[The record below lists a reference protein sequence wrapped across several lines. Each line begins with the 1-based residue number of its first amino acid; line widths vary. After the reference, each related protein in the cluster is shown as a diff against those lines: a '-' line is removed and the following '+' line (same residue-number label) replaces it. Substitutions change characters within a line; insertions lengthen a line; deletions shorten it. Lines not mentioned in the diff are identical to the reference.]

1 MSEMIDKVAE
11 ALWKKRIGNSLDIE
25 WDNLFPRTKQ
35 MYIDEAKAAIE
46 AMREPTE
53 KMYKAASYILTAQ
66 SGVYGPDDIW
76 ASMIDEALK

>member
-1 MSEMIDKVAE
+1 MSEMIERVAKAIAEEINGGKFDDKR
-11 ALWKKRIGNSLDIE
+11 WYN
-25 WDNLFPRTKQ
+25 DNQREVH
-35 MYIDEAKAAIE
+35 MRRAKAAIE